1 MKKLEMKLALF
12 IGVICF
18 GAGFLLLPYQLETL
32 NSALPQSEFE
42 KMTADMQVG
51 IMSLAFSAQLFL
63 MSFLLAWAGFHLAR
77 KTGFSFDILQSFF
90 EKGQNKSF
98 AGKPFVLAVIFGGI
112 TGFLI
117 VASDRFYFENRIL
130 QLNEF
135 SPEFSWLGLA
145 AGVVGGGVF
154 EETLLRLFFVSFL
167 VWGFRKIFRTSGKT
181 VYWAAILIAA
191 LGFAAL
197 HLPFTFVVFGE
208 LTGLIVFR
216 SFLLNG
222 IGGIFFGYLYWKN
235 GFEYAIISHM
245 FAHISMQLL
254 FIPLFY

>member
-1 MKKLEMKLALF
+1 M
-12 IGVICF
+12 
-18 GAGFLLLPYQLETL
+18 
-32 NSALPQSEFE
+32 
-42 KMTADMQVG
+42 
-51 IMSLAFSAQLFL
+51 
-63 MSFLLAWAGFHLAR
+63 
-77 KTGFSFDILQSFF
+77 
-90 EKGQNKSF
+90 
-98 AGKPFVLAVIFGGI
+98 LAVIFGGI

-216 SFLLNG
+216 SFCLMALG
-222 IGGIFFGYLYWKN
+222 EFSSAICIGKMDSNTQLFLICLPIFPC
-235 GFEYAIISHM
+235 SCC
-245 FAHISMQLL
+245 L
-254 FIPLFY
+254 FRYSINVRKGD